1 MTAWFAR
8 VGVPLT
14 PEEHAAIDELVRIVA
29 PSAPVVVT
37 ALASWPEAAALARMS
52 EHDSSWW
59 DQEEDER
66 EALWV
71 RAAEHRSESELL
83 QRINAM
89 TRELDA
95 AVRGAAF
102 AAVTM
107 VGVTDT
113 ALAIEAT
120 GMALLAAH
128 QSMLAGMAGE
138 GPDHRFVRK
147 YALFTG
153 GRWPLGYHSGRFVI
167 F

>member
-1 MTAWFAR
+1 
-8 VGVPLT
+8 
-14 PEEHAAIDELVRIVA
+14 
-29 PSAPVVVT
+29 
-37 ALASWPEAAALARMS
+37 
-52 EHDSSWW
+52 
-59 DQEEDER
+59 
-66 EALWV
+66 
-71 RAAEHRSESELL
+71 
-83 QRINAM
+83 M

-95 AVRGAAF
+95 AGRGAAF

-147 YALFTG
+147 YALPH
-153 GRWPLGYHSGRFVI
+153 RRPLAARLSFRALRDLLTLLPDVSRPRTRRTDGADACVPQLRRRT
-167 F
+167 